1 MPSPDEILEY
11 FLEQARVEADDFTV
25 GEDIS
30 PIPELKIIFD
40 GFGEDDDTGE
50 EDRHNESYA
59 LFIHKDALKKGFVFP
74 HHDNAPW
81 ALIHRPDQEI
91 CLSAWYNA
99 NENYWT
105 LPDDWH
111 DSINADGLTVEL
123 FEDILSKL
131 YEKYTA

>member
-1 MPSPDEILEY
+1 MKTPDEMLEY
-11 FLEQARVEADDFTV
+11 FLEDARTEADSFVV

-40 GFGEDDDTGE
+40 GFAEDDNGE
-50 EDRHNESYA
+50 EDQSNESYA

-74 HHDNAPW
+74 KHESGGW
-81 ALIHRPDQEI
+81 TVIHRPDEEV

-105 LPDDWH
+105 LPDDWK
-111 DSINADGLTVEL
+111 DSISNKKLTVEL

-131 YEKYTA
+131 YKRHAT

>member
-1 MPSPDEILEY
+1 MKTPDEMLEY
-11 FLEQARVEADDFTV
+11 FLEDARTEADSFVV

-40 GFGEDDDTGE
+40 GFAEDDNGE
-50 EDRHNESYA
+50 EDQSNESYA

-74 HHDNAPW
+74 KHESGVW
-81 ALIHRPDQEI
+81 TVIHRPDEEV

-105 LPDDWH
+105 LPDDWK
-111 DSINADGLTVEL
+111 DSISNKKLTVEL

-131 YEKYTA
+131 YKRHAT